1 MNAKEQLIMEEY
13 REAKPDFERLEKE
26 VAAILQDI
34 ADSCNIQ
41 IYAINHRIKE
51 EKSLAGKLE
60 RKGDKYSSLSD
71 ITDILGTRVVCFFSD
86 DVDKLAAQIEKR
98 FEVDWNESI
107 DKRKY
112 LNVNTFGYLSVHY
125 ICSLKADGKYAP
137 ELLNKR
143 FEVQMCS
150 LMQHIWAVMEH
161 DLGYKT
167 KFGVPT
173 AVKRDFFRLA
183 GLLEIADEHFVS
195 IRDMVSAYT
204 KDVHERIIADTA
216 DDIPI
221 DSVSLEEYMNNS
233 KNMQNFLRTISNVCG
248 AEISPQNPDNYL
260 EQLDWLKKRN
270 IGDLQQMLTDNYSLA
285 MQMIEKVIAVS
296 DLDILSSTV
305 ALRFL
310 CHAELVN
317 KRYSKDLIVDFFML
331 SMKSRERA
339 EKYADKLIKEYFIS

>member
-86 DVDKLAAQIEKR
+86 DVDKLAAQVEKR

-183 GLLEIADEHFVS
+183 SSISNLATVHGIADNTLHKAIGKGIKCAILPFLFFVPDQRGRREKGATHS
-195 IRDMVSAYT
+195 GEP
-204 KDVHERIIADTA
+204 VHRF
-216 DDIPI
+216 
-221 DSVSLEEYMNNS
+221 SL
-233 KNMQNFLRTISNVCG
+233 LRAFCRLQG
-248 AEISPQNPDNYL
+248 KAGLPARRGGR
-260 EQLDWLKKRN
+260 KRP
-270 IGDLQQMLTDNYSLA
+270 A
-285 MQMIEKVIAVS
+285 
-296 DLDILSSTV
+296 
-305 ALRFL
+305 
-310 CHAELVN
+310 
-317 KRYSKDLIVDFFML
+317 
-331 SMKSRERA
+331 
-339 EKYADKLIKEYFIS
+339 